1 MRTSE
6 NKKLADINVENQ
18 RVIADMSLR
27 LENLEQKLKG
37 KPVTLAD
44 KPLSINESNKLLV
57 NRINA
62 LEMENRNYQS
72 QIKRLTGGR

>member
-57 NRINA
+57 NRINV
-62 LEMENRNYQS
+62 LEMENRNYQN